1 VEHTR
6 LLAVSRRNPWWR
18 TRSTQ
23 CSFNRANRSD
33 IHVLDVIPP
42 TNSKHLTMPQI
53 VIIDGLCSV
62 AADYDFFLIDQWGV
76 IHNGKHVHA
85 GAVAAMQALRDAGKK
100 IVLISNSSKRA
111 AVSVAGLTAMGV
123 GRDLYDDIV
132 TSGEVAWQALDARED
147 PYYAG
152 LGRRCYMFT
161 WGGDKRFIDGLDLV
175 DVDTPAEAE
184 FVLLSGTS
192 GAPVAGY
199 EPALQACAAES
210 LPMLCL
216 NRDLVSVAPDGTLV
230 DCPGKVAMRYEEL
243 GGQVHYY
250 GKPGREIYDVCLAHA
265 LETERVLAIGDSLHH
280 DIAGANAAKIE
291 SVLVTG
297 GIHAADLGIAPDDA
311 PDSGELAALCE
322 RFGVWPTYAMPRF
335 VW

>member
-1 VEHTR
+1 MPK
-6 LLAVSRRNPWWR
+6 RNPWWR
-18 TRSTQ
+18 TRRTP
-23 CSFNRANRSD
+23 CSFGRTNRSNPN
-33 IHVLDVIPP
+33 VCRLFPLAEP
-42 TNSKHLTMPQI
+42 KSLTMPQI
-53 VIIDGLCSV
+53 AMLDGLRRI
-62 AADYDFFLIDQWGV
+62 AAGYDLFLIDQWGV
-76 IHNGKHVHA
+76 IHNGQHVHA
-85 GAVAAMQALRDAGKK
+85 GAVAAMRALREAGKI

-111 AVSVAGLTAMGV
+111 TVSVAALTAMGV
-123 GRDLYDDIV
+123 ERALYDDIV
-132 TSGEVAWQALDARED
+132 TSGEVAWRALDARED

-161 WGGDKRFIDGLDLV
+161 WGGDKRFLDGLDLV

-199 EPALQACAAES
+199 EEALQACAAEK

-265 LETERVLAIGDSLHH
+265 LEMERVLAIGDSLHH
-280 DIAGANAAKIE
+280 DIAGANTAEID

-297 GIHAADLGIAPDDA
+297 GIHASDLGIAPDDA
-311 PDSGELAALCE
+311 PDPRQLAALCD
-322 RFGVWPTYAMPRF
+322 RFGAWPTYAMPRF